1 MKCVCG
7 AANAPGE
14 PIHLAKCKKAPYP
27 SLPMPHHRKEERAN
41 RLQPCGGCA
50 MSKFIAVEE
59 LPRYAPGELK
69 LDSSAVGRPDFR
81 MRIFRYAPSDIW
93 VPPTED
99 FLIVVYRQGTTS
111 MNRRV
116 TGAWKQERVGRGI
129 ITLLSRAEPS
139 HWRWANDI
147 EVSHFYI
154 SPAFM
159 MKTASEAFDR
169 DVGAIELHD
178 LLGIDDPLSKWIQQK
193 MGQQSGA

>member
-1 MKCVCG
+1 
-7 AANAPGE
+7 
-14 PIHLAKCKKAPYP
+14 
-27 SLPMPHHRKEERAN
+27 
-41 RLQPCGGCA
+41 

-81 MRIFRYAPSDIW
+81 MRVFRYAPSDIW

-99 FLIVVYRQGTTS
+99 FLIVVYRQGATT

-129 ITLLSRAEPS
+129 TTLLTRAEPS

-178 LLGIDDPLSKWIQQK
+178 LLGIDDPVL
-193 MGQQSGA
+193 G